1 LLRRK
6 GDLIYNET
14 IYPHA
19 PQNRNRYGHEKIK
32 SMVNAY
38 NIDAISIGNGT
49 ARAKPNSYRKLL
61 LIERFRFYSFR
72 GGCFGIFCIKI
83 AREEFNYD
91 VTVRGSISI
100 GRRLSDPLAELVK
113 LKSHW
118 RRPIPARC
126 GSK

>member
-1 LLRRK
+1 
-6 GDLIYNET
+6 
-14 IYPHA
+14 
-19 PQNRNRYGHEKIK
+19 
-32 SMVNAY
+32 MVNAY

-49 ARAKPNSYRKLL
+49 ASRETEFLSRKLL

-83 AREEFNYD
+83 REEFNYD

-113 LKSHW
+113 LTQK
-118 RRPIPARC
+118 PLA
-126 GSK
+126 

>member
-49 ARAKPNSYRKLL
+49 ASRESRILHRKLL
-61 LIERFRFYSFR
+61 LIERFRFHCFRAGASVYSASKLLVRNLNF
-72 GGCFGIFCIKI
+72 
-83 AREEFNYD
+83 D
-91 VTVRGSISI
+91 VTVRGSSFL
-100 GRRLSDPLAELVK
+100 GRRLSDPLAELVSVK
-113 LKSHW
+113 KPL
-118 RRPIPARC
+118 A
-126 GSK
+126 